1 MFILSL
7 FRLLQKGLAL
17 MTVALTGKDVALA
30 GLNDRG
36 SGSRE
41 LLIEKDGALRPC
53 QP

>member
-1 MFILSL
+1 M

-17 MTVALTGKDVALA
+17 MTVALTGKDVVLA
-30 GLNDRG
+30 GLGYRG

-41 LLIEKDGALRPC
+41 LVIEKGGALRPR